1 MKRSDQGFSLLELL
15 LASAL
20 GLVVAGAALNSLF
33 SEADLGRRLGRQ
45 VRERQVMGRASALIR
60 GDLER
65 GVAVALNPRDPT
77 VKAACSLTGRAPVLQ
92 ITASDGTV
100 TTYSVGKP
108 PDAIWRGWV
117 LMRCGRAFQAD
128 GSLNGKA
135 AFQNRVVL
143 DGLDPTPA
151 PWKGCD
157 LPQATLVSGTELLP
171 LAACVE
177 QSSGTLQWRLA
188 QEFPNPGK
196 TAQWL
201 EISGSAQLGS

>member
-1 MKRSDQGFSLLELL
+1 MQRSDQGFSLLELL
-15 LASAL
+15 LASTF

-45 VRERQVMGRASALIR
+45 VRERQVMGRAGALIQ

-65 GVAVALNPRDPT
+65 GVAVALNPSDPT
-77 VKAACSLTGRAPVLQ
+77 VKAACGLTGRAAV
-92 ITASDGTV
+92 
-100 TTYSVGKP
+100 

-143 DGLDPTPA
+143 DGLDPSPE
-151 PWKGCD
+151 PWQGCD
-157 LPQATLVSGTELLP
+157 LPQATLLSGTELLP

-196 TAQWL
+196 TAQRL